1 MWIWCKLISET
12 IKNMFSDLS
21 LRQKQT
27 NNIVFITFWSQFSVY
42 ALNTVLILFLTRP
55 LLEQGLGYSQAK
67 AYAFIGVTQAT
78 GYLMPILGG
87 YMADN
92 VIGVRRS
99 ILLGSF
105 MLACAYLL
113 VMLSGYT
120 IKTLGDQLFIMAF
133 AFIPATNSLLMGTA
147 SSMVSQIYSDDAIKA
162 KSAMT
167 YYYMAINV
175 GALLATLI
183 APALL
188 DSRYGPLSIL
198 TLTFVGKSIAALNF
212 AHRYSL
218 YDNVIWG
225 KDQTKFRTQG
235 ILRLIGYIAFIYAL
249 TLFAYSHVYI
259 ASTLITLGC
268 ALGISWFLAK
278 TLMLQGEIRSKQ
290 IIASLLIIEAVVF
303 FIIYNQMNSTLI
315 LFAENN
321 SNHNLFGLTISP
333 AQYQLLNPLLILLI
347 GSQLPRFYRFFH
359 RFTIPYQFASGT
371 MLSGISLLVMAF
383 AAHISSNGIVNG
395 NYIALTYI
403 LITIAE
409 LWVSAIGLSMIGLYC
424 DEKAIA
430 FAMGVWYLASS
441 MANAISG
448 RVAGW
453 VAIPEQIKSPIE
465 SLPYYKNYY
474 LIMGISAL
482 GMGILMYFL
491 ASYLHRIMKRKGI
504 DLV

>member
-1 MWIWCKLISET
+1 MISAAV
-12 IKNMFSDLS
+12 KNYLPELD

-27 NNIVFITFWSQFSVY
+27 NNIIFITFWSQFSVY
-42 ALNTVLILFLTRP
+42 ALNTILVLFLTRP
-55 LLEQGLGYSQAK
+55 LIAQGLGYSQAK
-67 AYAFIGVTQAT
+67 AYAFMGVTQAM

-87 YMADN
+87 YMADTI
-92 VIGVRRS
+92 VGIRRS
-99 ILLGSF
+99 ILLGSI

-120 IKTLGDQLFIMAF
+120 VGTVGDQLFIAAF

-147 SSMVSQIYSDDAIKA
+147 SSMVSHIYSDDAIKA

-188 DSRYGPLSIL
+188 DSRYGPLSVL
-198 TLTFVGKSIAALNF
+198 TVTFVGKSIAALNF
-212 AHRYSL
+212 AKRYSI
-218 YDNVIWG
+218 YDSVIWG
-225 KDQTKFRTQG
+225 KDTDKLSTKG
-235 ILRLIGYIAFIYAL
+235 IFKLTAYIATIYSI

-259 ASTLITLGC
+259 GSTLISFGC
-268 ALGISWFLAK
+268 ALGILWFLVK
-278 TLMLQGEIRSKQ
+278 TLRLTGDARSKQ
-290 IIASLLIIEAVVF
+290 MIAILLIIEAVVF
-303 FIIYNQMNSTLI
+303 FIIYNQMNSTLV

-321 SNHNLFGLTISP
+321 SNHNFLGFKISA
-333 AQYQLLNPLLILLI
+333 AQYQMLNPLLILLI
-347 GSQLPRFYRFFH
+347 GSQLPRFYRFFS

-371 MLSGISLLVMAF
+371 MLSGVALLVMAF
-383 AAHISSNGIVNG
+383 AANRATQGIVEG

-403 LITIAE
+403 LISIAE

-424 DEKAIA
+424 DGRAIA

-441 MANAISG
+441 MSNAISG
-448 RVAGW
+448 RIAGW
-453 VAIPEQIKSPIE
+453 VAIPDTIKSAVE
-465 SLPYYKNYY
+465 SLPYYKSYY

-482 GMGILMYFL
+482 GIGLLMYVL
-491 ASYLHRIMKRKGI
+491 AFYLQKRMAKQGVI
-504 DLV
+504 LA

>member
-1 MWIWCKLISET
+1 LIYAAV
-12 IKNMFSDLS
+12 KYVLPVLD

-27 NNIVFITFWSQFSVY
+27 NNIIFITFWSQFSVY
-42 ALNTVLILFLTRP
+42 ALNTILVLFLTRP
-55 LLEQGLGYSQAK
+55 VLNQGLGYSQAK

-92 VIGVRRS
+92 IIGVRRS
-99 ILLGSF
+99 ILLGSI

-113 VMLSGYT
+113 VMLSGFT
-120 IKTLGDQLFIMAF
+120 ISSIGDQLFIAAF

-147 SSMVSQIYSDDAIKA
+147 SSMVSHIYSDDAIKA

-212 AHRYSL
+212 AKRYSI
-218 YDNVIWG
+218 YDSIIWG
-225 KDQTKFRTQG
+225 KDKSKLSQQG
-235 ILRLIGYIAFIYAL
+235 IIRLIGYIAAIYAL

-259 ASTLITLGC
+259 ASTLISVGC
-268 ALGISWFLAK
+268 SLGIFWFLAK
-278 TLMLQGEIRSKQ
+278 TMRLKGAVRSKQ
-290 IIASLLIIEAVVF
+290 MIAILLIIEAVVF
-303 FIIYNQMNSTLI
+303 FIIYNQMNTTII
-315 LFAENN
+315 LFAN
-321 SNHNLFGLTISP
+321 SNSDHNLFGLTISP
-333 AQYQLLNPLLILLI
+333 AQYQMLNPLLILLI
-347 GSQLPRFYRFFH
+347 GSQLPRFYRFFS

-371 MLSGISLLVMAF
+371 MLSGISLLIMAF
-383 AAHISSNGIVNG
+383 AAHIATNGIING

-424 DEKAIA
+424 DGSAIA

-448 RVAGW
+448 RIAGW
-453 VAIPEQIKSPIE
+453 VAIPENITSTID
-465 SLPYYKNYY
+465 SLPYYKKYY
-474 LIMGISAL
+474 SIMGVSAL
-482 GMGILMYFL
+482 GIGFLMYVL
-491 ASYLHRIMKRKGI
+491 AYYLQRVMKKRGI
-504 DLV
+504 ELV

>member
-1 MWIWCKLISET
+1 MISDT
-12 IKNMFSDLS
+12 FKNYLPELN

-27 NNIVFITFWSQFSVY
+27 NNIIFITFWSQFSVY

-55 LLEQGLGYSQAK
+55 LISQGLGYSQAK

-92 VIGVRRS
+92 IIGIRRS
-99 ILLGSF
+99 ILLGSI

-120 IKTLGDQLFIMAF
+120 IGTLGDQLFIAAF

-147 SSMVSQIYSDDAIKA
+147 SSMVSHIYSDDAIKA

-188 DSRYGPLSIL
+188 DSRYGPLSVL
-198 TLTFVGKSIAALNF
+198 TLTFAGKSIAALNF
-212 AHRYSL
+212 GRRYL
-218 YDNVIWG
+218 IYDNIIWG
-225 KDQTKFRTQG
+225 KDTSSLSKQG
-235 ILRLIGYIAFIYAL
+235 VLRLIAYIAAIYSL
-249 TLFAYSHVYI
+249 TLYAYSHVYI
-259 ASTLITLGC
+259 ASTLIVVGC
-268 ALGISWFLAK
+268 GTGILWFIIK
-278 TLMLQGEIRSKQ
+278 TVLLTGETRSKQ
-290 IIASLLIIEAVVF
+290 MIAVLLIIEAVVF
-303 FIIYNQMNSTLI
+303 FIIYNQMNSTLV
-315 LFAENN
+315 LFANNN
-321 SNHNLFGLTISP
+321 SDHNLLGFTISA
-333 AQYQLLNPLLILLI
+333 AQYQMLNPLLILII
-347 GSQLPRFYRFFH
+347 GSQLPRFYRYFS
-359 RFTIPYQFASGT
+359 RFTIPYQFAAGT
-371 MLSGISLLVMAF
+371 MLSGIALLVMAF
-383 AAHISSNGIVNG
+383 AANRASAGIVNG

-403 LITIAE
+403 LISIAE

-424 DEKAIA
+424 DGRAIA

-441 MANAISG
+441 MSNAISG

-453 VAIPEQIKSPIE
+453 VAIPENITSAVE
-465 SLPYYKNYY
+465 SLPYYKIYY
-474 LIMGISAL
+474 LIMGFSAS
-482 GMGILMYFL
+482 GIGVLMYVL
-491 ASYLHRIMKRKGI
+491 AYYLHKIMKRHGVA
-504 DLV
+504 LA

>member
-1 MWIWCKLISET
+1 MISQAV
-12 IKNMFSDLS
+12 KNYLPELN

-27 NNIVFITFWSQFSVY
+27 NNIIFITFWSQFSVY
-42 ALNTVLILFLTRP
+42 ALNTVLVLFLTRP
-55 LLEQGLGYSQAK
+55 LIAQGLGYSQAK

-87 YMADN
+87 YMADSI
-92 VIGVRRS
+92 VGVRRS
-99 ILLGSF
+99 ILLGSI

-113 VMLSGYT
+113 VMLSGFT
-120 IKTLGDQLFIMAF
+120 IGSMGDQLFIAAF

-147 SSMVSQIYSDDAIKA
+147 SSMVSHIYSDDAIKA

-175 GALLATLI
+175 GGLLAALI
-183 APALL
+183 APVLL

-212 AHRYSL
+212 AKRYSL
-218 YDNVIWG
+218 YDTVIWG
-225 KDQTKFRTQG
+225 KDKSTFSKQK
-235 ILRLIGYIAFIYAL
+235 ILRLTSYIAVIYAL

-259 ASTLITLGC
+259 ASTLISVGC
-268 ALGISWFLAK
+268 TVGIFWFLAK
-278 TLMLQGEIRSKQ
+278 TMMLKGETRSKQ
-290 IIASLLIIEAVVF
+290 MIALLLIIEAVVF
-303 FIIYNQMNSTLI
+303 FIIYNQMNTTII
-315 LFAENN
+315 LFAQSN
-321 SNHNLFGLTISP
+321 SNHNLLGLTISP
-333 AQYQLLNPLLILLI
+333 AQYQMLNPLLILLI
-347 GSQLPRFYRFFH
+347 GSQLPRFYRFFP

-371 MLSGISLLVMAF
+371 MLAGVSLLVMAF
-383 AAHISSNGIVNG
+383 AAHIASEGIVNG

-424 DEKAIA
+424 DGQAIA

-448 RVAGW
+448 RIAGW
-453 VAIPEQIKSPIE
+453 VAIPENITSPVD
-465 SLPYYKNYY
+465 SLPYYKSYY

-482 GMGILMYFL
+482 VIGILMYYLAFL
-491 ASYLHRIMKRKGI
+491 LQRIMKRKGI
-504 DLV
+504 NLA